1 MNTLGLFDEQFKL
14 ERITELGDP
23 LEKLN
28 KCVDW
33 NIFRPLLN
41 KAMAKEA
48 KGPGGRPPFDYV

>member
-1 MNTLGLFDEQFKL
+1 MAKITLGLFDEQFRL
-14 ERITELGDP
+14 ERITRLGDP

-41 KAMAKEA
+41 KAMAKEG
-48 KGPGGRPPFDYV
+48 KGPGG